1 MSMTDKCTYG
11 YCGNVTARGSVTLA
25 KADQQETET
34 GINIYLNM
42 IDLKAQY
49 EANGLPWTGDCNT
62 SRFQFEFST
71 TKCTS
76 PWCTSLVIA
85 ENVDINNLGD
95 ISKLNDVVF
104 SK

>member
-1 MSMTDKCTYG
+1 MSMTNECTYG
-11 YCGNVTARGSVTLA
+11 YCGHINASGSVTLA

-95 ISKLNDVVF
+95 ISKLNDVIF